1 VEHEEK
7 RERKERENGERVFV
21 PVGHRETA
29 EEEGT
34 PEKLSENIWKMPR
47 RWHVY

>member
-7 RERKERENGERVFV
+7 REREERENRERVFV
-21 PVGHRETA
+21 PVYHKETS
-29 EEEGT
+29 EEEEI

-47 RWHVY
+47 RWHIY